1 MSDFRLVIR
10 GYYHLEFIIVIKKIV
25 IPRKV
30 FKWEEIGWGEP
41 ISFLLFLGVVEGLRR
56 QEAFHVQVLSTGNA
70 KGFIFY

>member
-1 MSDFRLVIR
+1 MSDLRLVIR

-41 ISFLLFLGVVEGLRR
+41 ISFFLVFGGEQCCGWAEKTGGLSCSGS
-56 QEAFHVQVLSTGNA
+56 VDG
-70 KGFIFY
+70 